1 MSTTETSEEAPSVK
15 VIRKMTPYEGFFRID
30 HYLVRHRLF
39 SGGWSEV
46 LSRELFDRG
55 RVAAVLPVDLSRN
68 EVVLIEQFRLGAYVA
83 GWGPWLFECVAGV
96 LDPGETAPEVAH
108 RESVEESGCKL
119 TQLYH
124 VMDYLSSPGASSETV
139 ALFCGQV
146 DSSRAQG
153 IHGLKSEGEDI
164 KVHVVG
170 LEEASV
176 WLETGRIR
184 NAKTIIVLQWLQ
196 LNYERLKRAW
206 NGETD

>member
-1 MSTTETSEEAPSVK
+1 
-15 VIRKMTPYEGFFRID
+15 
-30 HYLVRHRLF
+30 
-39 SGGWSEV
+39 
-46 LSRELFDRG
+46 
-55 RVAAVLPVDLSRN
+55 
-68 EVVLIEQFRLGAYVA
+68 
-83 GWGPWLFECVAGV
+83 
-96 LDPGETAPEVAH
+96 
-108 RESVEESGCKL
+108 
-119 TQLYH
+119 
-124 VMDYLSSPGASSETV
+124 MDYLSSPGASSETV